1 MGQYKIILKLK
12 EASLNR
18 LAFFIIYKKYK
29 KNIRK
34 VLTKYKKGVIF
45 ILSIRKDVKNEFKK
59 RNKKGGKVDK

>member
-29 KNIRK
+29 KNIKK

-45 ILSIRKDVKNEFKK
+45 ILSIRKDVKNEFKE
-59 RNKKGGKVDK
+59 RDKKGGKVDK

>member
-29 KNIRK
+29 KNIKK

-45 ILSIRKDVKNEFKK
+45 ILSIRKDVKNEFKE

>member
-29 KNIRK
+29 KNIKK

-45 ILSIRKDVKNEFKK
+45 ILPIRKDVKNEFKE